1 MRHANVAKCDRS
13 RNATSSTSSLIPLN
27 SFIHSFAL
35 THSSCSSRASHLC
48 MHSRFIVHLH
58 TLSSLRS
65 RFFVLIVASR
75 RVASRRVASPPIA
88 SPPPRPR
95 RPRHRTSSNT
105 RFMSSYALPAATP
118 QAKAKTA
125 TRARGPRNNANAATA
140 PTNAPRD
147 VFLNPMSIA
156 RSIATSYDVD
166 GECSTCGIAR
176 RDGDERGEM

>member
-1 MRHANVAKCDRS
+1 
-13 RNATSSTSSLIPLN
+13 
-27 SFIHSFAL
+27 
-35 THSSCSSRASHLC
+35 
-48 MHSRFIVHLH
+48 
-58 TLSSLRS
+58 
-65 RFFVLIVASR
+65 
-75 RVASRRVASPPIA
+75 
-88 SPPPRPR
+88 
-95 RPRHRTSSNT
+95 
-105 RFMSSYALPAATP
+105 MSSYALPAATP